1 MVEVLLGVTG
11 CIGAYKV
18 PELVRLLR
26 AGGAGVTV
34 VMTRNAGWF
43 VTEGTLQTLSQR
55 PVYGDMFR
63 PRTAD
68 GIEHIDLARRADLLL
83 VAPATAHT
91 LASFA
96 GGLADDLL
104 STIYLASAC
113 PVMVAPAMN
122 SFMYQHSA
130 VQANLEILR
139 RRGVEVVGPG
149 TGELAC
155 GESGPGRLLEPA
167 DIAAKALALAGG
179 KTGQILAGLN
189 VVISSGP
196 TREPLDG
203 VRFLSNPATGRM
215 GHALAEA
222 AIHRGATVTLVSGPT
237 HLPDPAGA
245 RVVHVTRVEEMRHAI
260 LEGSEGSDLVV
271 MAAAVGD
278 YRLAR
283 PAAGKLKKSAR
294 GLDLHLEPAPDILAE
309 LGRRRGSA
317 PRPVLVGFA
326 AETDDLVLNAR
337 RKLEAKNLD
346 HIVAN
351 PVNRA
356 GAGFGA
362 ETNQV
367 TLISRNGDTDSW
379 PVMSKS
385 QVAARL
391 LDHLAG
397 VHFSAAA
404 GTEG

>member
-1 MVEVLLGVTG
+1 MEVLLGVTG

-34 VMTRNAGWF
+34 VLTRSAGWF

-63 PRTAD
+63 PKTAD
-68 GIEHIDLARRADLLL
+68 GIEHIDLARQADLLL
-83 VAPATAHT
+83 VAPATANT
-91 LASFA
+91 LAKFA

-104 STIYLASAC
+104 STIYLACNC

-122 SFMYQHSA
+122 SVMYQHPA

-139 RRGVEVVGPG
+139 RRGVEVLGPE
-149 TGELAC
+149 TGDLAC
-155 GESGPGRLLEPA
+155 GESGPGRLLEAA
-167 DIAAKALALAGG
+167 DIACRALAVAGGEAGQLLAGR
-179 KTGQILAGLN
+179 N
-189 VVISSGP
+189 VVVSSGP

-203 VRFLSNPATGRM
+203 VRFLSTPASGRM

-222 AIHRGATVTLVSGPT
+222 AVRRGATVTLVSGPT

-245 RVVHVTRVEEMRHAI
+245 RMVRVTRVEDMRAAI
-260 LEGSEGSDLVV
+260 LAGSKGSDLVI

-283 PAAGKLKKSAR
+283 PEAGKRKKSAK

-309 LGRRRGSA
+309 LGRQRGSA
-317 PRPVLVGFA
+317 SRPVLVGFA
-326 AETDDLVLNAR
+326 AETDDLVANAR

-351 PVNRA
+351 LVDSA
-356 GAGFGA
+356 GTGFGA

-367 TLISRNGDTDSW
+367 TLISRNGAMDSW
-379 PVMSKS
+379 PVMSKAR
-385 QVAARL
+385 VAARL
-391 LDHLAG
+391 LDHLAQ
-397 VHFSAAA
+397 VHFSAVA

>member
-34 VMTRNAGWF
+34 VLTRSASWF

-63 PRTAD
+63 PKTVD

-83 VAPATAHT
+83 VAPATANT
-91 LASFA
+91 LARFA

-104 STIYLASAC
+104 STIYLASDC

-122 SFMYQHSA
+122 IVMYQHPA

-139 RRGVEVVGPG
+139 RRGVEVVGPE
-149 TGELAC
+149 TGDLAC

-167 DIAAKALALAGG
+167 DIARRALAIAGG
-179 KTGQILAGLN
+179 ETGQLLAGLK
-189 VVISSGP
+189 VVVSSGP
-196 TREPLDG
+196 TREPLDE

-222 AIHRGATVTLVSGPT
+222 AVHRGATVTLVSGPT

-260 LEGSEGSDLVV
+260 LASSEGSDLVV

-283 PAAGKLKKSAR
+283 PEAGKLKKSTQ

-326 AETDDLVLNAR
+326 AETDDLVPNAR

-346 HIVAN
+346 YIVAN

-356 GAGFGA
+356 GTGFGA

-367 TLISRNGDTDSW
+367 TLISRNGDTDAW
-379 PVMSKS
+379 PVMSKAR
-385 QVAARL
+385 VAARL

-397 VHFSAAA
+397 AHFSAAA

>member
-1 MVEVLLGVTG
+1 VVEVLLGVTG

-34 VMTRNAGWF
+34 VMTRSAGWF

-55 PVYGDMFR
+55 PVYTDMFR

-83 VAPATAHT
+83 VAPATANT
-91 LASFA
+91 LGRFA

-104 STIYLASAC
+104 STIYLACDC

-122 SFMYQHSA
+122 SVMYQHAA
-130 VQANLEILR
+130 VQANLDVLR
-139 RRGVEVVGPG
+139 RRGVNVVGPDSG
-149 TGELAC
+149 DLAC

-167 DIAAKALALAGG
+167 EIAERALAVAAGN
-179 KTGQILAGLN
+179 TAGLLSGLK
-189 VVISSGP
+189 VVVSSGP

-203 VRFLSNPATGRM
+203 VRFLTNPSSGRM
-215 GHALAEA
+215 GHALAA
-222 AIHRGATVTLVSGPT
+222 AAVRRGAAVTLVSGPT

-245 RVVHVTRVEEMRHAI
+245 RVVHVARVEEMRRAI
-260 LEGSEGSDLVV
+260 LSASEECDLVV

-283 PAAGKLKKSAR
+283 PATGKLKKSSQ

-309 LGRRRGSA
+309 LGRSRGSA
-317 PRPVLVGFA
+317 ARPVLVGFA
-326 AETDDLVLNAR
+326 AETEELVPNAR
-337 RKLEAKNLD
+337 RKLAAKNLD

-351 PVNRA
+351 PVNHP
-356 GAGFGA
+356 GAGFG
-362 ETNQV
+362 TNDNQV
-367 TLISRNGDTDSW
+367 TLISRTGETEAW
-379 PVMSKS
+379 PGMSKA
-385 QVAARL
+385 QVASRL
-391 LDHLAG
+391 LDHLAA
-397 VHFSAAA
+397 VHFATPA